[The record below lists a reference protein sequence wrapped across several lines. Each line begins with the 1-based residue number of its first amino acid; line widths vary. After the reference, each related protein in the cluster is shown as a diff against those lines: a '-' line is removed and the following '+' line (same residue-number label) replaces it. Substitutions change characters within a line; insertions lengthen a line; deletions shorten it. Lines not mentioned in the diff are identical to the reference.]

1 MFPSKLRG
9 EEPKTGHIKVLIY
22 SKDHIKARKGGGGG
36 GGGGGGH
43 PGTGN
48 LSGMPGTAMQYTACL
63 HSVEFHT
70 AVLLIMLMSPHTH
83 PQRSPYSM

>member
-22 SKDHIKARKGGGGG
+22 SKDHVKARKGGGGE
-36 GGGGGGH
+36 H

-48 LSGMPGTAMQYTACL
+48 LSSMPGTAMQYTACL